1 MNQKLHFCAWKNF
14 KMKTETNKTL
24 KMKSET
30 EKWNFKYE
38 TLAFIYRPE
47 F

>member
-14 KMKTETNKTL
+14 KMKTETNETL

-30 EKWNFKYE
+30 EK
-38 TLAFIYRPE
+38 
-47 F
+47 